1 MPMSPPIAIDD
12 GTEALHIARQK
23 PRQRRL
29 AGVVSSHCR
38 LRGTTMAHFPK
49 SKTDGCVSIEAG
61 NVFVIQDL
69 HGRELARLDRVT
81 ALVWR
86 LADGATPVQDIVR
99 ALRSGFDIAG
109 DEELVWSALDRLADL
124 DLLTER
130 FTPPASGAQSSRR
143 GVIRMATL
151 GAAAAAATS
160 ALGIDQAHAGPVSTT
175 LRPVPTTA
183 PKPTTTARPTT
194 TTARP
199 TTTTTRSPT
208 TRAPRPSTT
217 AKPVTTT
224 PDAGC

>member
-1 MPMSPPIAIDD
+1 M
-12 GTEALHIARQK
+12 AR
-23 PRQRRL
+23 
-29 AGVVSSHCR
+29 
-38 LRGTTMAHFPK
+38 FPK

-86 LADGATPVQDIVR
+86 LADGTTPVHDIVR
-99 ALRSGFDIAG
+99 ALRSSFDIAA
-109 DEELVWSALDRLADL
+109 DEELVWSAFDRLADL
-124 DLLTER
+124 NLLTER
-130 FTPPASGAQSSRR
+130 FAPPVTGTQSSRR
-143 GVIRMATL
+143 GVIRIAVL
-151 GAAAAAATS
+151 GAAAAAAATS
-160 ALGIDQAHAGPVSTT
+160 AFGIDSASAAPVTT

-208 TRAPRPSTT
+208 TRPPRPSTT
-217 AKPVTTT
+217 ARPPTTT
-224 PDAGC
+224 PEPDLSC